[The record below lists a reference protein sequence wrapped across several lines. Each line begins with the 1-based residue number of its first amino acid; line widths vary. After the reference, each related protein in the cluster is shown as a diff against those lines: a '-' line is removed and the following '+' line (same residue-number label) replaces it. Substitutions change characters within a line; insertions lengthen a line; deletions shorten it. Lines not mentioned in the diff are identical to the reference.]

1 MVIMT
6 TLRQELE
13 VMTYPEIQEMKRVFI
28 QVRDGLC
35 DEMEEKNDKWVYD
48 LQIRKKIETANQNI
62 RIVKQY
68 IANIL

>member
-35 DEMEEKNDKWVYD
+35 DEMEEKNDK
-48 LQIRKKIETANQNI
+48 
-62 RIVKQY
+62 
-68 IANIL
+68 